1 MDTIDIFLY
10 VSYLLIAIGAIV
22 SIVMPLMKSLDNPA
36 SLAKTGIGIAL
47 ILVIFFVAYSISDDA
62 VVPKF
67 TETISS
73 TVSKFV
79 GGTLI
84 TVYILF
90 LLAIGGIVVTEINKA
105 TK

>member
-1 MDTIDIFLY
+1 
-10 VSYLLIAIGAIV
+10 
-22 SIVMPLMKSLDNPA
+22 
-36 SLAKTGIGIAL
+36 
-47 ILVIFFVAYSISDDA
+47 VAYSISDDA

-67 TETISS
+67 AETISA

-90 LLAIGGIVVTEINKA
+90 LVAIGGIVVTEINKA